1 MSEIEK
7 LPRGWAMTTIP
18 SLISGGVFTDGDWVE
33 SKDQDPDGSVR
44 LLQLADIGDGFFINK
59 SNRFLNEETAN
70 YLNCTYLKPNDVL
83 VARMPD
89 PLGRACLM
97 PKLKQASVTV
107 VDVCV
112 IRPAKN
118 EHFNSSWIMHF
129 INSPDFRGK
138 IAALQ
143 SGSTRKRI
151 SRGNLSKI
159 EFPLPPRNEQDRIVE
174 KLDELFSEL
183 DAGVNELKAA
193 QVKLNNYRQ
202 SLLKSAVEGVLTQK
216 WRNDN
221 KGKIEETGQELLN
234 RILIER
240 KQRWEQNK
248 LEEFKEKGKNPPK
261 NWQDKYPE
269 PVQPDTTDLPELPE
283 GWVWASISQI
293 GWLDRGRSKH
303 RPRNAAHL
311 YGGKYPFVQTGEIR
325 AAEQYIRETD
335 KTYSEDGLAQSKLWP
350 KGTMC
355 ITIAANIGETA
366 ILDIEACFPD
376 SIVGFNCV
384 IAEMPVEYVEYYF
397 RILKSK
403 LNDEAPATAQK
414 NINLEI
420 LSKEVIPLP
429 PIKEQITIAE
439 NLNNELESVKRQ
451 QASVKLGLKQ
461 SNAQRKNIL
470 KSAFSGELV
479 PQDENDEPASLLLE
493 KISKEREE
501 LASKVKPKKT
511 RQPKKKA
518 KVMDTLLEILTAE
531 DKWIDAQEAFEKCGV
546 TKNTTSDDIEK
557 LYLELRELLNS
568 NQVEVKKVSKT
579 DKLRIVR
586 NEAS

>member
-240 KQRWEQNK
+240 KQR
-248 LEEFKEKGKNPPK
+248 
-261 NWQDKYPE
+261 
-269 PVQPDTTDLPELPE
+269 
-283 GWVWASISQI
+283 
-293 GWLDRGRSKH
+293 
-303 RPRNAAHL
+303 
-311 YGGKYPFVQTGEIR
+311 
-325 AAEQYIRETD
+325 
-335 KTYSEDGLAQSKLWP
+335 
-350 KGTMC
+350 
-355 ITIAANIGETA
+355 
-366 ILDIEACFPD
+366 
-376 SIVGFNCV
+376 
-384 IAEMPVEYVEYYF
+384 
-397 RILKSK
+397 
-403 LNDEAPATAQK
+403 
-414 NINLEI
+414 
-420 LSKEVIPLP
+420 
-429 PIKEQITIAE
+429 
-439 NLNNELESVKRQ
+439 
-451 QASVKLGLKQ
+451 
-461 SNAQRKNIL
+461 
-470 KSAFSGELV
+470 
-479 PQDENDEPASLLLE
+479 
-493 KISKEREE
+493 
-501 LASKVKPKKT
+501 
-511 RQPKKKA
+511 
-518 KVMDTLLEILTAE
+518 
-531 DKWIDAQEAFEKCGV
+531 
-546 TKNTTSDDIEK
+546 
-557 LYLELRELLNS
+557 
-568 NQVEVKKVSKT
+568 
-579 DKLRIVR
+579 
-586 NEAS
+586 